1 MKSKVKKTI
10 VYLLYI
16 ALFVF
21 VLLVGVYMLVI
32 LFMAGEPMDLTLAII
47 LSILLAMYFYLTS
60 YGIEELI
67 RGITALIRLEEKKQE
82 EHEEEEEE

>member
-1 MKSKVKKTI
+1 
-10 VYLLYI
+10 
-16 ALFVF
+16 
-21 VLLVGVYMLVI
+21 
-32 LFMAGEPMDLTLAII
+32 MAGEPMDLTLAII